1 MAIKVSECLFEKEPK
16 MFREIENKANMVL
29 MITPVFRLIG
39 SNLKVFI
46 KSYAEKNS
54 VHLKLL
60 YLPFH
65 DDQVWGIF
73 YQQKG
78 IYFIV
83 INSDISINKQNVAL
97 AHEFYHFIISLE
109 EDKVS
114 AMDILKENSVQ
125 AECSMED
132 KKANAFSSCLLMPK
146 DIVNVLLENKA
157 ETVEEKLFQ
166 VKLLMDVFVVPYKT
180 AVIRLFELG
189 CLSLEEAEY
198 FIQYTNSTLRDEL
211 EKDNHFLKSVRW
223 NNSMKNYIDIDDLP
237 DLIKENVEFEFIS
250 ASKADKCMKKVE
262 EILAALKGSSE

>member
-78 IYFIV
+78 I
-83 INSDISINKQNVAL
+83 
-97 AHEFYHFIISLE
+97 
-109 EDKVS
+109 
-114 AMDILKENSVQ
+114 
-125 AECSMED
+125 
-132 KKANAFSSCLLMPK
+132 
-146 DIVNVLLENKA
+146 
-157 ETVEEKLFQ
+157 
-166 VKLLMDVFVVPYKT
+166 
-180 AVIRLFELG
+180 
-189 CLSLEEAEY
+189 
-198 FIQYTNSTLRDEL
+198 
-211 EKDNHFLKSVRW
+211 
-223 NNSMKNYIDIDDLP
+223 
-237 DLIKENVEFEFIS
+237 
-250 ASKADKCMKKVE
+250 
-262 EILAALKGSSE
+262 